1 MLNCKKLLKK
11 LHILATTVRKRPF
24 QREIGCSCRIMSP
37 KNAKRM
43 LLAFAATAVEFFEV
57 RSEKLSLDDFLFVWE
72 SNHMLT
78 ALTDEQR

>member
-1 MLNCKKLLKK
+1 
-11 LHILATTVRKRPF
+11 
-24 QREIGCSCRIMSP
+24 MSP

-78 ALTDEQR
+78 ALTDEQRWN